1 MRLGYAWRMN
11 TTLSLRSHLLRRV
24 VRWLVAP
31 TVSGSAPVTSRRRQL
46 ERLTKLS
53 RLPFPPGSQIEV
65 TTHGGVPGLWL
76 RNTRVAQKRTV
87 LYLHGGAYAVGS
99 TEVYREF
106 NAHLARALQAQ
117 IASIDYRLSPE
128 HPYPAAVDDAFAAYQ
143 ALLRQ
148 GIAPSDLVVAGD
160 SAGGNLTL
168 ALVLRV
174 RDAGLPLP
182 SKLVLLSPWTDM
194 TVSGQS
200 AADKPRDD
208 MLITASIRKSAQDY
222 LAGTDARAPL
232 VSPIF
237 ADLRGLPPTLIQ
249 VTDTEILLDDARR
262 LADGLRTA
270 QVPTELRVW
279 PGLWHVWPLF
289 AGKMPESDAAVAE
302 IAAFL
307 DRKTVG

>member
-1 MRLGYAWRMN
+1 MN

-24 VRWLVAP
+24 VRWLIAP
-31 TVSGSAPVTSRRRQL
+31 TVSGHAPVTSRRRQL

-53 RLPFPPGSQIEV
+53 RLPFPAGSQIEA
-65 TTHGGVPGLWL
+65 TRFGGVPGLWL
-76 RNTRVAQKRTV
+76 RNTRAGQKRTV

-106 NAHLARALQAQ
+106 NAHLAHALQAQ
-117 IASIDYRLSPE
+117 VAAIDYRLSPE

-143 ALLRQ
+143 ALLQQ
-148 GIAPSDLVVAGD
+148 GLAPSELVVAGD

-194 TVSGQS
+194 TVSGRS

-222 LAGTDARAPL
+222 LAGTDAKSPL

-262 LADGLRTA
+262 LAEGLRKA
-270 QVPTELRVW
+270 QVATELRVW
-279 PGLWHVWPLF
+279 PDLWHVWPLF

-302 IAAFL
+302 VAAFL
-307 DRKTVG
+307 DRKTV